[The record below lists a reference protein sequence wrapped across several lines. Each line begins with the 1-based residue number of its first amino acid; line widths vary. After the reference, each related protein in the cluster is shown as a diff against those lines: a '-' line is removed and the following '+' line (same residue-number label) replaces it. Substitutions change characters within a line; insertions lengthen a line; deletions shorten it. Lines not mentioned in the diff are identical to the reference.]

1 VTEGKPK
8 RLLID
13 TDPGVDDSMA
23 ILLAFASPE
32 VEIEGLSTVFGNV
45 GVDMTTQNALR
56 LVELVGRPEISVAR
70 GAEKPLMR
78 PFTGKGWE
86 VHD

>member
-1 VTEGKPK
+1 MTEGKPK

-32 VEIEGLSTVFGNV
+32 VEIEGSARSSATSAST
-45 GVDMTTQNALR
+45 
-56 LVELVGRPEISVAR
+56 
-70 GAEKPLMR
+70 
-78 PFTGKGWE
+78 
-86 VHD
+86 

>member
-1 VTEGKPK
+1 MPEAARRIDSKCGRRSCVRSSEEHVTEGKPK

-32 VEIEGLSTVFGNV
+32 VEIEGFTPSSATSAST
-45 GVDMTTQNALR
+45 
-56 LVELVGRPEISVAR
+56 
-70 GAEKPLMR
+70 
-78 PFTGKGWE
+78 
-86 VHD
+86 